1 MAAAGSEKW
10 TTKMAAWEKRVHVT
24 HLVRKGY
31 DKACKEYDFERNAT
45 KLGCYSPP
53 TAPATTCLTKD
64 VWGPEKKWVLLE
76 SA

>member
-1 MAAAGSEKW
+1 
-10 TTKMAAWEKRVHVT
+10 MAAWEKRVHVT

-31 DKACKEYDFERNAT
+31 DKACKETTSSAT
-45 KLGCYSPP
+45 RRSSGCYSPP